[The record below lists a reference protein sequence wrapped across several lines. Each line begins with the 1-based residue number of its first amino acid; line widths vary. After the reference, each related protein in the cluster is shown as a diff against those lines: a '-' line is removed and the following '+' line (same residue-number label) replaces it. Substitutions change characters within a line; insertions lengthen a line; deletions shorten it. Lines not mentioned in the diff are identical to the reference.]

1 MELENIPV
9 MPQSWSGYLLTALV
23 GVCLWIVKGFKS
35 DMKEMKEAQSEFVTR
50 EEVSTLM
57 KAADGRAKES
67 EARQLTM
74 HGQNSDNFREVRLQL
89 ESVNNKLFELA
100 KAKEP

>member
-9 MPQSWSGYLLTALV
+9 LPQSWSSYLLTALV
-23 GVCLWIVKGFKS
+23 GLCLWIVKGFKS
-35 DMKEMKEAQSEFVTR
+35 DMKEMKESQSKFVTR
-50 EEVSTLM
+50 EEVSVLM
-57 KAADGRAKES
+57 AAVEARARES
-67 EARQLTM
+67 EARQITQ
-74 HGQNSDNFREVRLQL
+74 HSQNTDNFREVRLQL